1 MISSDIND
9 VLECSVEWLLKH
21 WFLVAL
27 LIAYTVFLLMNAY
40 RGAVASEDIT
50 HFFVGGRRMGGV
62 AIGVSFFATFAST
75 NSYIGHAG
83 KAYAFGAPWLI
94 MAAMLVLFSYFSWRW
109 MAPAVREMAS
119 RWDAL
124 TIPDLLGSLYEPE
137 RLNNVGPVRIL
148 SALVIV
154 FSSVL
159 YLIAIFKGAG
169 HLFEQF
175 LEVPYEVAVGITL
188 LVVVAYTS
196 IGGFVSVVRTD
207 ILQGILMV
215 LGSAT
220 IFYFVAQAAGGVT
233 SISRLANNPETEFVY
248 EWNGGI
254 PFAVL
259 MGIALSGSLKLL
271 VDPRQVS
278 RFYALRDDRAVK
290 QGLWVA
296 VAGLA
301 FVQFCIFPIGLYA
314 HLLMDGVT
322 DTDVIIPT
330 LINREAIFPIWASD
344 FLILAIVAAAMSS
357 MDSVL
362 LVASSTLYKNLVM
375 PFRPAKNPLVFTR
388 VVVITT
394 AVFSAI
400 LALNPPGDIVEIT
413 IFSGSLYAVC
423 FFPAIVIGLHWN
435 EHSSSAVIGSMV
447 FGIATLLIWIYFGLR
462 STLHEVFPALIV
474 SASVF
479 WLISILRRSAY
490 SNNSLR

>member
-1 MISSDIND
+1 MISFEIKD
-9 VLECSVEWLLKH
+9 VLDCFMEWLLKH
-21 WFLVAL
+21 WLLVAL
-27 LIAYTVFLLMNAY
+27 LIVYTAFLLTNAY
-40 RGAVASEDIT
+40 RGAIASQGLTD
-50 HFFVGGRRMGGV
+50 FFVGGRRMGGV

-83 KAYAFGAPWLI
+83 KAYAYGAPWLL

-109 MAPAVREMAS
+109 IGPAVREMAG

-124 TIPDLLGSLYEPE
+124 TIPDLLGSLYEPGK
-137 RLNNVGPVRIL
+137 LDNAGPVRIL
-148 SALVIV
+148 SAVVIV
-154 FSSVL
+154 FSSLL

-175 LEVPYEVAVGITL
+175 LGVPYEVAVGITL
-188 LVVVAYTS
+188 VIVVVYTS

-207 ILQGILMV
+207 IVQGILMV
-215 LGSAT
+215 LGSIT
-220 IFYFVAQAAGGVT
+220 IFYFVTQAAGGVT
-233 SISRLANNPETEFVY
+233 SISRLADKSDTDFVF

-259 MGIALSGSLKLL
+259 IGIALSGSLKLL
-271 VDPRQVS
+271 VDPRQIS

-290 QGLWVA
+290 QGMWVA

-301 FVQFCIFPIGLYA
+301 IVQFCIFPIGLYA

-322 DTDVIIPT
+322 DTDVIVPT
-330 LINREAIFPIWASD
+330 LINRETIFPVWASD

-375 PFRPAKNPLVFTR
+375 PFRPSKNPLIFTR
-388 VVVITT
+388 IVVIGT
-394 AVFSAI
+394 AIFAAI

-435 EHSSSAVIGSMV
+435 KHHSSAVIGSML
-447 FGIATLLIWIYFGLR
+447 FGVTTLLVWIYLDLR
-462 STLHEVFPALIV
+462 SIVHEVFPALAV
-474 SASVF
+474 SVLVF
-479 WLISILRRSAY
+479 CFVSMLRGSY
-490 SNNSLR
+490 LNDSSQ